1 MNAHFLLMSES
12 NATDDTTKLL
22 QKLQS
27 GAITLEECQKELKS
41 KKTETGV
48 TYKVS
53 PKGCISF
60 YGIRRMPISLYK
72 QELEAIIRAILE
84 INEET
89 GLPAYNQTFRDFLE
103 SHEGKLS
110 IKE

>member
-1 MNAHFLLMSES
+1 
-12 NATDDTTKLL
+12 
-22 QKLQS
+22 
-27 GAITLEECQKELKS
+27 
-41 KKTETGV
+41 
-48 TYKVS
+48 
-53 PKGCISF
+53 
-60 YGIRRMPISLYK
+60 MPISLYK

>member
-1 MNAHFLLMSES
+1 MS
-12 NATDDTTKLL
+12 NITDTTTKLL
-22 QKLQS
+22 QKLQN
-27 GAITLEECQKELKS
+27 GEITLEDCQKELKS

-72 QELEAIIRAILE
+72 QELEAVIGAILE
-84 INEET
+84 ATECGI
-89 GLPAYNQTFRDFLE
+89 PYNQTFQEFLE
-103 SHEGKLS
+103 SNEGKLS
-110 IKE
+110 VKD

>member
-1 MNAHFLLMSES
+1 MSKSENASD
-12 NATDDTTKLL
+12 TTTKLL
-22 QKLQS
+22 QKLQN
-27 GAITLEECQKELKS
+27 GEITLEDCQKELKS

-72 QELEAIIRAILE
+72 QELEAVIGTILE
-84 INEET
+84 IES
-89 GLPAYNQTFRDFLE
+89 GIPYNQAFLDFIE
-103 SHEGKLS
+103 NNEGKLS
-110 IKE
+110 LKN

>member
-1 MNAHFLLMSES
+1 MS
-12 NATDDTTKLL
+12 NATDATTKLL
-22 QKLQS
+22 QKLQN
-27 GAITLEECQKELKS
+27 GEITLDECQQELKT
-41 KKTETGV
+41 KKSETKV

-72 QELEAIIRAILE
+72 QELESILCAIMDDGAGI
-84 INEET
+84 
-89 GLPAYNQTFRDFLE
+89 PYNSTFSQFLQDN
-103 SHEGKLS
+103 EGKIS